1 MQAVGGVDAMI
12 DPDCKDAYE
21 ALAPAFAVARAL
33 IQARSEAGMSQ
44 AEVAERLGVTQPAVA
59 RMESGKNVS
68 IRSLSRYA
76 TAVGKPIQ
84 LVINPATAAT
94 GAD

>member
-1 MQAVGGVDAMI
+1 MNTDQRFVVTIARELGSGGRTI
-12 DPDCKDAYE
+12 G
-21 ALAPAFAVARAL
+21 R
-33 IQARSEAGMSQ
+33 
-44 AEVAERLGVTQPAVA
+44 EVAERLGVTQPAVA

-76 TAVGKPIQ
+76 AAVGKPIQ
-84 LVINPATAAT
+84 IVINPASAAA

>member
-1 MQAVGGVDAMI
+1 MKA
-12 DPDCKDAYE
+12 
-21 ALAPAFAVARAL
+21 AFSLGDR
-33 IQARSEAGMSQ
+33 G
-44 AEVAERLGVTQPAVA
+44 RLFVLGSCVVISSICSGEGVTQPAVA

-76 TAVGKPIQ
+76 TDVGKPIQ